1 VNNSAAIT
9 EFVSKNSQLLHE
21 KRRILKVARFP
32 STWRHFR
39 VWKLPQSCLNWAD
52 LAQFWGEADTF
63 ALTLAFSFRAK
74 SGHILAILFR
84 FAAAKATRYK
94 YCFQNIAK

>member
-1 VNNSAAIT
+1 
-9 EFVSKNSQLLHE
+9 
-21 KRRILKVARFP
+21 
-32 STWRHFR
+32 
-39 VWKLPQSCLNWAD
+39 